1 MLNYLICPRA
11 NKRCKVTTFFSN
23 GNDFQKKHSIR
34 EMHRHRVKL
43 CPIHSYGLYT
53 PVLLYYYSINCIC
66 LDFNLLSSTFSF
78 F

>member
-34 EMHRHRVKL
+34 E
-43 CPIHSYGLYT
+43 
-53 PVLLYYYSINCIC
+53 INAPGKVESKGKCNITKN
-66 LDFNLLSSTFSF
+66 D
-78 F
+78 

>member
-34 EMHRHRVKL
+34 EIMHRVCTGYAPGKAL
-43 CPIHSYGLYT
+43 SYTLPWSVYARIA
-53 PVLLYYYSINCIC
+53 VLLFY
-66 LDFNLLSSTFSF
+66 
-78 F
+78 

>member
-34 EMHRHRVKL
+34 EIMHRVKVESKGK
-43 CPIHSYGLYT
+43 CNIT
-53 PVLLYYYSINCIC
+53 KN
-66 LDFNLLSSTFSF
+66 D
-78 F
+78 

>member
-34 EMHRHRVKL
+34 EINAPGNAPGKAL
-43 CPIHSYGLYT
+43 PYT
-53 PVLLYYYSINCIC
+53 PPWSVYAPYCCITILLTA
-66 LDFNLLSSTFSF
+66 FA
-78 F
+78 